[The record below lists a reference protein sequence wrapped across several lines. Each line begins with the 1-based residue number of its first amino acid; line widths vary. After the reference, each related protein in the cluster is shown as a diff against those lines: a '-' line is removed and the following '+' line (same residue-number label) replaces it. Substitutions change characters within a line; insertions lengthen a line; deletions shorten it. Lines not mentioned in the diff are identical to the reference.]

1 MVAEQA
7 HPAWGGGGGYTPPPS
22 GEPAGR
28 GGRDRLDAVSR
39 AVIES
44 AADAIVAYS
53 TDRTVMLW
61 NPAAERMF
69 GWAADEVIGLE
80 PPTIPEESAAEH
92 NAVFERVRGGGQVS
106 FATRRIRK
114 DGSVIDVRI
123 DTSALTDGTGEVIGW
138 VNICHQTG
146 EDDVARHYM
155 AERARVVRRLGDVVA
170 DMNAQRDLESVLDR
184 IAASLRELTGADAG
198 GFVLIEDERLRLVST
213 AGLPARLRGR
223 VASLSSSL
231 VGELLRSGKTV
242 MMATDEAGGFD
253 DLIWS
258 ALPGLHTIAL
268 SLSHVGGRPYGA
280 LYALYS
286 RRSLSHVEL
295 ELLELLAGHAG
306 VALTNAMAFEE
317 VVRQRAHERA
327 VIDGSADG
335 IAVLDESG
343 NVKQWNPAAHRIT
356 GTPAGEVMGT
366 PPPFPL
372 PVPGERRTHKLPSGR
387 WVDVLCTELGDGG
400 EKVVDFR
407 DVTAAKELEEA
418 KDLFLATTSHELR
431 TPITVVQGFASTL
444 ASRWDQLS
452 DADRRAAVT
461 TIAERAGSLSRLVEQ
476 LLLGARAGA
485 DALPVNN
492 ESFDLAALLRATV
505 VSFGPLSDKHVVV
518 ADVPADLP
526 LAYGDGMATDIIVG
540 QLLENAFKYSP
551 SGGTVLVRARV
562 VGPMIEV
569 DVEDEGIGIAAGD
582 HERIFERFVQGETGD
597 RRRFGGVGIG
607 LYIVRRLAAAQNGT
621 VIAKTRP
628 EGGTIMRLTLRCAGE
643 LQPGLLPVARLAAGG
658 GQVLVDDGGDIVA
671 VAQDLAGLHPDHP
684 VAALLDLAQVVGD
697 EEDRAGL
704 VPQLLDPVVALGTE
718 RGVAGGQRLVDHQD
732 LVALGGRDSEPEP
745 LGHAGRVGAHRQVD
759 EVADPGEVDD
769 LLVVG
774 LDLSRRHAHGEAAE
788 HDVPLAGEV
797 VEQGGVHA
805 EQRRLARGV
814 DSALLGREQP
824 GDGAQQGR
832 LARPVPA
839 DDADHVAVAGDEGD
853 AADGVDLP
861 DGDPALPL
869 DQAHQRRGGGALVTA
884 SAVHAVD
891 HVQVIDHDGRVSHG
905 AHPLGSSA
913 EQGSFT
919 TRRYRLGGRRESSRQ
934 DNLDTMSDNTPDTVS
949 DNTPEICRSR
959 FHGRR
964 TGAFPLMPGS

>member
-1 MVAEQA
+1 VVAEQA
-7 HPAWGGGGGYTPPPS
+7 RPAWGGETGPAPP
-22 GEPAGR
+22 GQLAGKT
-28 GGRDRLDAVSR
+28 DRERIDAIAR

-53 TDRTVMLW
+53 TDHTVMLW

-69 GWAADEVIGLE
+69 GWAAEETIGLE
-80 PPTIPEESAAEH
+80 PPTVPEELAAEH

-114 DGSVIDVRI
+114 DGSTLDVRI
-123 DTSALTDGTGEVIGW
+123 DTSALTDSDGEVLGW

-198 GFVLIEDERLRLVST
+198 GFVLIEEDRLRLVST

-242 MMATDEAGGFD
+242 MMATGESGGFD

-268 SLSHVGGRPYGA
+268 SLSHVAGRPYGA

-286 RRSLSHVEL
+286 RRTLSHVEL

-317 VVRQRAHERA
+317 VVKQRAHERA

-335 IAVLDESG
+335 IAVLDEAG

-356 GTPAGEVMGT
+356 GTQASEVMGG

-387 WVDVLCTELGDGG
+387 WIDVLCTELGDGG

-444 ASRWDQLS
+444 ASRWEQLS
-452 DADRRAAVT
+452 DVDRRAAVR
-461 TIAERAGSLSRLVEQ
+461 TIAERAGSLGRLVEQ

-485 DALPVNN
+485 DALPVTNGA
-492 ESFDLAALLRATV
+492 FDLAALLRATV
-505 VSFGPLSDKHVVV
+505 VSFGPLSDKHEVV

-526 LAYGDGMATDIIVG
+526 FVNGDSMATDIIVG

-551 SGGTVLVRARV
+551 SGGTVTVRARNI
-562 VGPMIEV
+562 GSMIEV
-569 DVEDEGIGIAAGD
+569 DVEDEGIGIAPGD

-607 LYIVRRLAAAQNGT
+607 LYIVRRLAIAQNGT
-621 VIAKTRP
+621 VVARTRP
-628 EGGTIMRLTLRCAGE
+628 EGGTIMRLTL
-643 LQPGLLPVARLAAGG
+643 Q
-658 GQVLVDDGGDIVA
+658 
-671 VAQDLAGLHPDHP
+671 
-684 VAALLDLAQVVGD
+684 
-697 EEDRAGL
+697 RA
-704 VPQLLDPVVALGTE
+704 
-718 RGVAGGQRLVDHQD
+718 
-732 LVALGGRDSEPEP
+732 
-745 LGHAGRVGAHRQVD
+745 
-759 EVADPGEVDD
+759 
-769 LLVVG
+769 
-774 LDLSRRHAHGEAAE
+774 
-788 HDVPLAGEV
+788 
-797 VEQGGVHA
+797 
-805 EQRRLARGV
+805 
-814 DSALLGREQP
+814 
-824 GDGAQQGR
+824 
-832 LARPVPA
+832 
-839 DDADHVAVAGDEGD
+839 DA
-853 AADGVDLP
+853 
-861 DGDPALPL
+861 
-869 DQAHQRRGGGALVTA
+869 
-884 SAVHAVD
+884 
-891 HVQVIDHDGRVSHG
+891 
-905 AHPLGSSA
+905 
-913 EQGSFT
+913 
-919 TRRYRLGGRRESSRQ
+919 
-934 DNLDTMSDNTPDTVS
+934 
-949 DNTPEICRSR
+949 
-959 FHGRR
+959 
-964 TGAFPLMPGS
+964 

>member
-1 MVAEQA
+1 VDVTA
-7 HPAWGGGGGYTPPPS
+7 
-22 GEPAGR
+22 
-28 GGRDRLDAVSR
+28 R
-39 AVIES
+39 AVIDS
-44 AADAIVAYS
+44 AADAIVAFN
-53 TDRTVMLW
+53 TDHTVMLW

-69 GWAADEVIGLE
+69 GWAAEEVIGLE

-114 DGSVIDVRI
+114 DGSAIDVRI
-123 DTSALTDGTGEVIGW
+123 DTSALTDTSGDVIGW

-155 AERARVVRRLGDVVA
+155 AERARVVRRLTDVVA

-198 GFVLIEDERLRLVST
+198 GFVLIEDDRLRLVST

-231 VGELLRSGKTV
+231 VGELLRSGKTS
-242 MMATDEAGGFD
+242 MMDTGQSGGFD

-286 RRSLSHVEL
+286 RRTLSHVEL

-317 VVRQRAHERA
+317 VVRQQAHERA

-356 GTPAGEVMGT
+356 GKTAAEVMGA

-372 PVPGERRTHKLPSGR
+372 PEPGARRTHKLPSGR
-387 WVDVLCTELGDGG
+387 WLDVLCTELGDGAAGTG

-444 ASRWDQLS
+444 ASRWEQLS

-461 TIAERAGSLSRLVEQ
+461 TIAERAGALSRLVEQ

-492 ESFDLAALLRATV
+492 ASFDLAALLRATV
-505 VSFGPLSDKHVVV
+505 VSFGPLSDKHEVI

-526 LAYGDGMATDIIVG
+526 LAHGDAMATDIIVG

-551 SGGTVLVRARV
+551 SGGNVTVRARLA
-562 VGPMIEV
+562 GSMIDV
-569 DVEDEGIGIAAGD
+569 DVEDDGIGIAPGD

-607 LYIVRRLAAAQNGT
+607 LFIVRRLAIAQKAT
-621 VIAKTRP
+621 VVAQSRP
-628 EGGTIMRLTLRCAGE
+628 EGGTVMRLTLRCA
-643 LQPGLLPVARLAAGG
+643 
-658 GQVLVDDGGDIVA
+658 
-671 VAQDLAGLHPDHP
+671 
-684 VAALLDLAQVVGD
+684 
-697 EEDRAGL
+697 
-704 VPQLLDPVVALGTE
+704 
-718 RGVAGGQRLVDHQD
+718 
-732 LVALGGRDSEPEP
+732 DS
-745 LGHAGRVGAHRQVD
+745 
-759 EVADPGEVDD
+759 
-769 LLVVG
+769 
-774 LDLSRRHAHGEAAE
+774 
-788 HDVPLAGEV
+788 
-797 VEQGGVHA
+797 
-805 EQRRLARGV
+805 
-814 DSALLGREQP
+814 
-824 GDGAQQGR
+824 
-832 LARPVPA
+832 
-839 DDADHVAVAGDEGD
+839 
-853 AADGVDLP
+853 
-861 DGDPALPL
+861 
-869 DQAHQRRGGGALVTA
+869 
-884 SAVHAVD
+884 
-891 HVQVIDHDGRVSHG
+891 
-905 AHPLGSSA
+905 
-913 EQGSFT
+913 
-919 TRRYRLGGRRESSRQ
+919 
-934 DNLDTMSDNTPDTVS
+934 
-949 DNTPEICRSR
+949 
-959 FHGRR
+959 
-964 TGAFPLMPGS
+964 